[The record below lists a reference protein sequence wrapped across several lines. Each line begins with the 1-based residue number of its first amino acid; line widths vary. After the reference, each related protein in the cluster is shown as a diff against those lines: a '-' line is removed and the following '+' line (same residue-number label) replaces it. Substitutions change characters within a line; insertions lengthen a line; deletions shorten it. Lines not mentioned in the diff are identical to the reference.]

1 MIVLQAASLEK
12 RGIHYRTAKH
22 IQVRGRT
29 FQKAESFSK
38 RVHAVAVAQCEQYQV
53 EGTLCLLV
61 ESANV
66 LTIWREVK
74 MMPKNR
80 SIPSSANAFY
90 AQKPSGPRFLD
101 RFLNASLSAVRG
113 TV

>member
-38 RVHAVAVAQCEQYQV
+38 RVHAVAVAHCEQYQV
-53 EGTLCLLV
+53 EGTLCLQV
-61 ESANV
+61 EAENV

-74 MMPKNR
+74 VMPNR
-80 SIPSSANAFY
+80 STPSPANAFY
-90 AQKPSGPRFLD
+90 AQKPSSPRFLD